1 MTPKE
6 YRLERIKRKEVMR
19 AKGRHERFAS
29 DAAKSEA
36 RPRQSHFTTT
46 GEVCDAMRVAHTIV
60 LYLGNSAAHKQ
71 FFQRRI
77 DGRRNMIDP

>member
-6 YRLERIKRKEVMR
+6 YRLERIKRKEAVF
-19 AKGRHERFAS
+19 AKGRHARFAS

-36 RPRQSHFTTT
+36 RPKQSRFTTT

-71 FFQRRI
+71 FFQRHI
-77 DGRRNMIDP
+77 DGRRNMLNP

>member
-6 YRLERIKRKEVMR
+6 YRLKRIQYKEAML
-19 AKGRHERFAS
+19 AEGRHERFARM
-29 DAAKSEA
+29 AAKSEA
-36 RPRQSHFTTT
+36 RPKQGRLTTT
-46 GEVCDAMRVAHTIV
+46 GEVCDAMRVAHTIM
-60 LYLGNSAAHKQ
+60 LYLGNAAAHKQ

>member
-6 YRLERIKRKEVMR
+6 YRLRRIQHKE
-19 AKGRHERFAS
+19 ALLAEGCHARFAS

-36 RPRQSHFTTT
+36 RPKQSHFTTT

-60 LYLGNSAAHKQ
+60 LYLGNAAAHKQ
-71 FFQRRI
+71 FFQRHI